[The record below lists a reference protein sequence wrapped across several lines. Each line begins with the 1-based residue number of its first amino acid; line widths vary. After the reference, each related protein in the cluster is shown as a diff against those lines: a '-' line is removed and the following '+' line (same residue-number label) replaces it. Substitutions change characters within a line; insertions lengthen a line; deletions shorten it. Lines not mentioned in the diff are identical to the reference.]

1 MLERSRAASPRA
13 QTARRPG
20 REFTMRDVLFVAI
33 IIVFFVLCAFYV
45 RALDRS

>member
-1 MLERSRAASPRA
+1 V
-13 QTARRPG
+13 
-20 REFTMRDVLFVAI
+20 RDVIFVVI

>member
-1 MLERSRAASPRA
+1 MGKNCVACSL
-13 QTARRPG
+13 G
-20 REFTMRDVLFVAI
+20 RETGMRDVIFVVV